1 MLLPQ
6 RQYCLEEV
14 LSGSS
19 GNRYLEG
26 IGECVR
32 RNKLAARVHIL
43 ALAASHTCDLSQV
56 SLSHYYHNSLMV
68 ATMIAAISIQQ
79 APCNKYNKLPF

>member
-1 MLLPQ
+1 MWRFVPCCCL
-6 RQYCLEEV
+6 RDSIVWKKYCLEAVATE
-14 LSGSS
+14 
-19 GNRYLEG
+19 YLEG
-26 IGECVR
+26 TGECVR

-68 ATMIAAISIQQ
+68 ATMIAAISI
-79 APCNKYNKLPF
+79 